1 MSSSSPTK
9 KRKAND
15 GRATASDDTNH
26 DHLRINGGG
35 GSGTLSSWLGYY
47 FSGRRGKSA
56 PPPASCN
63 ENLSQ
68 KMDRMEQIMLRMEE
82 KCNRLEAKCNSLENS
97 LKEHV
102 DSKIGEAID
111 SLDAKID
118 QKFKQHA
125 YNDMIQ
131 KNQSWE
137 YSAPVHS
144 VDYYLGLLDT
154 LDDAEYVS
162 EASEILREATEKM
175 RRGEFPDDSIQEL
188 PQYRGF
194 SLEIGSGYD
203 DDVNN
208 YLLPHWREFAAALKL
223 FTPALDVL
231 SEDNVSY
238 FNMYHVELNND
249 AMLLLRDAL
258 LNKPFRS
265 LSIVN
270 NPDGET
276 VVGGMSLDAIMDIM
290 DSNKSLRSLD
300 IENIHIGD
308 CIHKICSSARNY
320 PFLELSLNNC
330 FRGVL
335 GDEMLTSLLRWTS
348 IPRWSHLKLEKLSLC
363 HNGITSRGIRLLS
376 DFLATNPPLKKLELE
391 GNLMTNHD
399 ATLFAN
405 ALRSNTSLRRLD
417 LSDNRGITDEGG
429 EAFRLVVN
437 DDSTLNSVA
446 DSNHS
451 CSVYLSVNNSWNLNL
466 YDSGNELAK
475 DLEKNR
481 ALKIYILLS
490 SRNRSMSN
498 VQHFGGMD
506 IKMLP
511 NMIEAVQRYAE
522 LASVKEL
529 SIVYEVMRKWE
540 EVFPLY
546 ELIEHN

>member
-1 MSSSSPTK
+1 MSSPTK

-26 DHLRINGGG
+26 DHLQINAGG
-35 GSGTLSSWLGYY
+35 GSGILSSWLGYY

-56 PPPASCN
+56 PLAPPTASCN
-63 ENLSQ
+63 DNLSQ
-68 KMDRMEQIMLRMEE
+68 QMDRMEQIMLRMEE
-82 KCNRLEAKCNSLENS
+82 KCNRLEAKCSSLENS
-97 LKEHV
+97 LREHV
-102 DSKIGEAID
+102 DSKID
-111 SLDAKID
+111 SLDGKID
-118 QKFKQHA
+118 QKFKQHE

-144 VDYYLGLLDT
+144 VDYYLGVLET
-154 LDDAEYVS
+154 IDDAEYIS
-162 EASEILREATEKM
+162 GASKILREATEIM
-175 RRGEFPDDSIQEL
+175 RRGGFPDDSIQLL
-188 PQYRGF
+188 PQFRGF

-203 DDVNN
+203 DEVNN
-208 YLLPHWREFAAALKL
+208 YLLPHWRAFAAALKL

-231 SEDNVSY
+231 SGDNESY

-258 LNKPFRS
+258 MNKPFRS

-270 NPDGET
+270 NPDGNAD
-276 VVGGMSLDAIMDIM
+276 VGGMSVGAIMDIM
-290 DSNKSLRSLD
+290 GSNKNLRSLD
-300 IENIHIGD
+300 IGNTHIPRD
-308 CIHKICSSARNY
+308 CIHRICSSARNY
-320 PFLELSLNNC
+320 PFLELSLGNC
-330 FRGVL
+330 FRGTL
-335 GDEMLTSLLRWTS
+335 GDEMLTSLLRWS
-348 IPRWSHLKLEKLSLC
+348 RHLKLEKLSLC
-363 HNGITSRGIRLLS
+363 RNGITSRGIRLLS
-376 DFLATNPPLKKLELE
+376 DFLATNPPLKKLDLE
-391 GNLMTNHD
+391 GNLLTNHD
-399 ATLFAN
+399 AALFAN
-405 ALRSNTSLRRLD
+405 ALRSNTSLRCLD

-451 CSVYLSVNNSWNLNL
+451 CSVYLSVNNFWNLNW
-466 YDSGNELAK
+466 YESGNELAK

-481 ALKIYILLS
+481 ALKICMLLS

-511 NMIEAVQRYAE
+511 NMIEAVQRYAN
-522 LASVKEL
+522 LVSVKEL

-546 ELIEHN
+546 ELTEHN